1 MTNHARFFKVWCHR
15 YAASIFGA
23 GSSPVI
29 RNGAFLCFDSEQRA
43 QTECDR
49 LNAQRNDM
57 QVRYSVEPSHV
68 EVAVPLQAP
77 SRAQVQAPPFLMSA
91 MAPSHGFGHQ
101 MQAFRA
107 AGRDGQK
114 MDANP

>member
-1 MTNHARFFKVWCHR
+1 MTSHARFFKVWCHR
-15 YAASIFGA
+15 YPGSIFGA

-43 QTECDR
+43 QAECDA

-57 QVRYSVEPSHV
+57 QVRYSVEASHV
-68 EVAVPLQAP
+68 EIAAPLQAP
-77 SRAQVQAPPFLMSA
+77 ARAQAPSFLIPA
-91 MAPSHGFGHQ
+91 MAPNYGLGHQ

-107 AGRDGQK
+107 VSSDGQK

>member
-1 MTNHARFFKVWCHR
+1 MTSHARFFKVWCHR

-43 QTECDR
+43 QAECDR

-68 EVAVPLQAP
+68 EVAVPLQAA
-77 SRAQVQAPPFLMSA
+77 SRAQAQAPSFLAPA
-91 MAPSHGFGHQ
+91 MAPSYGFGHQ
-101 MQAFRA
+101 MHAVHA

-114 MDANP
+114 IDANP

>member
-1 MTNHARFFKVWCHR
+1 MTNHARFFKIWCHR
-15 YAASIFGA
+15 YPGSIFGA
-23 GSSPVI
+23 GSSAVI

-49 LNAQRNDM
+49 LNTQRNDM

-68 EVAVPLQAP
+68 EVAVPQETATRAQAP
-77 SRAQVQAPPFLMSA
+77 SFLAPA
-91 MAPSHGFGHQ
+91 MAPSYGFGHQ

-114 MDANP
+114 MGANP